1 MLNSLIITGVFGLGI
16 VLARFGLL
24 PEAFSASDTAL
35 YALWL
40 FMFLIGISI
49 GADKQLGQVLKSLRL
64 NSLLLPLCT
73 TLGTFAGACAA
84 SLLLAPPLAACLAVG
99 AGFGYY
105 SLSSIFIT
113 QYMGPD
119 LGTVALGANILR
131 ETLTLLLAPLIVALF
146 GPKAL
151 ISCGGCTTMDT
162 TLPVITQYAGARWVF
177 PAIIHAVVLDFSV
190 PFWVTLFC
198 SL

>member
-1 MLNSLIITGVFGLGI
+1 MRDSLWILGFFVAGI
-16 VLARFGLL
+16 FLARKEAVPATLES
-24 PEAFSASDTAL
+24 PEASL

-40 FMFLIGISI
+40 FMILAGISI
-49 GADKQLGQVLKSLRL
+49 GADKKLVSILKSLSFRT
-64 NSLLLPLCT
+64 LLLPVAT
-73 TLGTFAGACAA
+73 TAGTFAGAAVAA
-84 SLLLAPPLAACLAVG
+84 LFVALSLPECLAVG

-113 QYMGPD
+113 QYRGPE
-119 LGTVALGANILR
+119 LGTIALATNILR
-131 ETLTLLLAPLIVALF
+131 ELFTLLLAPLLVRFL
-146 GPKAL
+146 GPQYA

-162 TLPVITQYAGARWVF
+162 TLPVITRCAGQEWLF
-177 PAIIHAVVLDFSV
+177 PAIIHAMILDLSV